1 MTATTALTRRA
12 TTPAAQPDRQ
22 WVRAAA
28 CQDEDPDLFFSTG
41 AAQTEMAKAVCATC
55 PVRLQCLR
63 WALESGQ
70 NSGVWGGLSE
80 DERRLLKQ
88 PGRARARGANRNLL
102 PVRIVR
108 QQLDRYLDLA
118 ADGLTV
124 EDIAVEMGVSPAT
137 IRNVAS
143 LLRAETSTKTTSR
156 TVSTLGAAA

>member
-1 MTATTALTRRA
+1 MTATTAPTRRA
-12 TTPAAQPDRQ
+12 TRNAAQPDRD
-22 WVRAAA
+22 WRTRKA
-28 CQDEDPDLFFSTG
+28 CSLEDADLFFSTA

-55 PVRLQCLR
+55 PVRLQCLQ

-80 DERRLLKQ
+80 DERRLMKK
-88 PGRARARGANRNLL
+88 PGRTRARGANRDLL

-124 EDIAVEMGVSPAT
+124 EDIAAEMGVSPAT